1 MLYFWYFH
9 ELIWLTHR
17 NFYGLISCDVD
28 MSYETALWSKL
39 FLLFLSGRNCILNIY
54 LRKREMISSL
64 WRWGTQNLEW
74 CSETKISNVCKIKA
88 IHAVIFCII
97 RQLMSKGRALDLG
110 FRINLP
116 TKYLFISKV
125 MCWQMKILHNVFP
138 HNNYHWRCVFFKEF
152 CNQDFLPL
160 PHSGYQFD
168 TITWIDIRSKLTERI
183 HWIFNIKWK
192 NCAPVNLC
200 ELILILESDFGRKLK
215 LKLVFLWGFACMPVS
230 CFVHDQNYSLSLAF
244 VDHFVFWWQK
254 SPPPPPLGLCT
265 NPPVELID
273 YQSINWSWIS
283 EICLCSDDRCGLKFP
298 PIAA

>member
-138 HNNYHWRCVFFKEF
+138 HNNYHWRCVFLK
-152 CNQDFLPL
+152 
-160 PHSGYQFD
+160 SSV
-168 TITWIDIRSKLTERI
+168 IK
-183 HWIFNIKWK
+183 IFY
-192 NCAPVNLC
+192 LC
-200 ELILILESDFGRKLK
+200 LILDTSLIQLHGLIYVVNSQNVFTEFSILSEKT
-215 LKLVFLWGFACMPVS
+215 
-230 CFVHDQNYSLSLAF
+230 VHL
-244 VDHFVFWWQK
+244 
-254 SPPPPPLGLCT
+254 
-265 NPPVELID
+265 
-273 YQSINWSWIS
+273 
-283 EICLCSDDRCGLKFP
+283 
-298 PIAA
+298 

>member
-17 NFYGLISCDVD
+17 NIYCLISCDVD
-28 MSYETALWSKL
+28 MSYKTGLWSKHFL
-39 FLLFLSGRNCILNIY
+39 FFLLGRNCILNFY
-54 LRKREMISSL
+54 LKKPEMISSL

-152 CNQDFLPL
+152 CNQDFLAL

-168 TITWIDIRSKLTERI
+168 TITWIDISSKLTECI

-192 NCAPVNLC
+192 KCAPVNLC

-215 LKLVFLWGFACMPVS
+215 IKLVFLWGLYVCQFLALCMIKNSVWGLHFLITF
-230 CFVHDQNYSLSLAF
+230 CFYD
-244 VDHFVFWWQK
+244 K
-254 SPPPPPLGLCT
+254 RPPPPPPGSAPTHLL
-265 NPPVELID
+265 
-273 YQSINWSWIS
+273 S
-283 EICLCSDDRCGLKFP
+283 
-298 PIAA
+298 